1 MTNLWVPDRT
11 APLAPR
17 RSVQFTWTTF
27 AFLAAILLLGAYFR
41 TLSLFSWDGT
51 SDLHPDER
59 FFTYTAYGIAVPRS
73 FSDYWQSACDANGY
87 IISPKNPGDAPQDQE
102 PMVDNFSELR

>member
-1 MTNLWVPDRT
+1 MTEQP
-11 APLAPR
+11 APGQALSASPR
-17 RSVQFTWTTF
+17 RSGPFTWTTF

-73 FSDYWQSACDANGY
+73 FGDYLQSACDANGY
-87 IISPKNPGDAPQDQE
+87 IINPTNPGDSPQDQ
-102 PMVDNFSELR
+102 DNR